1 MRRVELIRACELAA
15 MVSGVAYVAQD
26 LLAPPLVRL
35 MIPDDGVPVTP
46 ALEEEGI
53 PPRRCSWGRCS
64 GCPAHLWATPSCGQG
79 AYNHHRHAKNAKK
92 RLSSNI
98 LASIET
104 GQVAM
109 THLPS
114 TCALPICNVPSLLGI
129 PTVISSRLR
138 KRRE

>member
-64 GCPAHLWATPSCGQG
+64 GCPGHLWATPSCGQG
-79 AYNHHRHAKNAKK
+79 AYNPHRHAKK
-92 RLSSNI
+92 RLSSDI

-104 GQVAM
+104 GQVGI
-109 THLPS
+109 TLLPS
-114 TCALPICNVPSLLGI
+114 APPTCALALCTVPSLLGDSYRNI
-129 PTVISSRLR
+129 VAPP
-138 KRRE
+138 